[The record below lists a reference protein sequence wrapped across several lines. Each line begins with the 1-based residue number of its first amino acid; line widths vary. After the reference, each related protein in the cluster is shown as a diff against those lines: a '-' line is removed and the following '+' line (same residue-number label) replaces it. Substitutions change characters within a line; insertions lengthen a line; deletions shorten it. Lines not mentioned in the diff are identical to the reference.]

1 MYLSIGNDRAVRD
14 KSIIG
19 IFDLDNASWAYK
31 TREFLEQAETLPL
44 SEETYRKFI
53 ENLKTAR
60 KLVFLT
66 DNCGEIVMDK
76 LLAETIHR
84 LYPSLHITVLV
95 RGGEGLNDATMEDAV
110 GYGEGLTGEQIL
122 LQGVVDCCCDIDG
135 ELVVVHGPWLGE
147 KNDPDRL
154 NVQRSDLAT
163 LRSKRLKNG
172 EAVPTLEEYLAEAA
186 TRPSLRLIIEVKD
199 HATPQIETE
208 VVRKVIALVKQ
219 HKLQDRVEYIAFRQH
234 VCNEFVRLAPSGTPV
249 MYLGS
254 NLTPEYVKGLEY
266 TGISYSVDAL
276 KRVPRWIDEAHRL
289 GLKVC
294 IWTVNC
300 SADASWA
307 VEHGVDYI
315 TTDNPA
321 MVQKYTK

>member
-1 MYLSIGNDRAVRD
+1 MRNLR
-14 KSIIG
+14 II
-19 IFDLDNASWAYK
+19 L
-31 TREFLEQAETLPL
+31 TLIML
-44 SEETYRKFI
+44 CVV
-53 ENLKTAR
+53 N
-60 KLVFLT
+60 
-66 DNCGEIVMDK
+66 
-76 LLAETIHR
+76 
-84 LYPSLHITVLV
+84 SLHAQQIIAH
-95 RGGEGLNDATMEDAV
+95 RGHHSVKGAEENTLSALIAADEAGLYAV
-110 GYGEGLTGEQIL
+110 ELDVNMTS
-122 LQGVVDCCCDIDG
+122 DG

-208 VVRKVIALVKQ
+208 VVRKVIAMVKQ

>member
-1 MYLSIGNDRAVRD
+1 MKNLRIIVIAAMLCIANSAYAQQIIAHRGYHSAKGAEENTLAALKAAAEAGLYAVE
-14 KSIIG
+14 
-19 IFDLDNASWAYK
+19 LDVNMTS
-31 TREFLEQAETLPL
+31 
-44 SEETYRKFI
+44 
-53 ENLKTAR
+53 
-60 KLVFLT
+60 
-66 DNCGEIVMDK
+66 
-76 LLAETIHR
+76 
-84 LYPSLHITVLV
+84 
-95 RGGEGLNDATMEDAV
+95 
-110 GYGEGLTGEQIL
+110 
-122 LQGVVDCCCDIDG
+122 DG

-172 EAVPTLEEYLAEAA
+172 EPVPTLDEYLTEAA
-186 TRPSLRLIIEVKD
+186 TMPSLRLIIEVKD

-208 VVRKVIALVKQ
+208 VVRKVVALVKQ
-219 HKLQDRVEYIAFRQH
+219 YKLQDRVEYIAFRQH
-234 VCNEFVRLAPSGTPV
+234 VCNEFVRFAPSGTPV

-294 IWTVNC
+294 IWTVN
-300 SADASWA
+300 SAEDATWA
-307 VEHGVDYI
+307 VEKGVDYI

>member
-1 MYLSIGNDRAVRD
+1 MR
-14 KSIIG
+14 
-19 IFDLDNASWAYK
+19 
-31 TREFLEQAETLPL
+31 
-44 SEETYRKFI
+44 
-53 ENLKTAR
+53 NLHLMLAF
-60 KLVFLT
+60 V
-66 DNCGEIVMDK
+66 
-76 LLAETIHR
+76 LLAAAQSVTAQQIIAHR
-84 LYPSLHITVLV
+84 GHHSVSGAEENTLAALKAAAEAELY
-95 RGGEGLNDATMEDAV
+95 AV
-110 GYGEGLTGEQIL
+110 ELDVNMTS
-122 LQGVVDCCCDIDG
+122 DG

-172 EAVPTLEEYLAEAA
+172 EPVPTLDEYLAEAA
-186 TRPSLRLIIEVKD
+186 KEPSLRLIIEVKD

-208 VVRKVIALVKQ
+208 VVRKVVALVKQ
-219 HKLQDRVEYIAFRQH
+219 YKLHERVEYIAFRQH
-234 VCNEFVRLAPSGTPV
+234 VCNEFVRLAPSDTPV

-254 NLTPEYVKGLEY
+254 NLTPEYVKGLGY

-289 GLKVC
+289 GLKVN
-294 IWTVNC
+294 IWTVN
-300 SADASWA
+300 SAEDVQWA
-307 VEHGVDYI
+307 VREGVDYI